1 MRARV
6 LNVCVVSIDILTPC
20 TCALAITLRAPLL
33 RLSPPA
39 LLILREIGVVDSRL
53 PSSPCGVFVSVLF
66 ALAVGLV
73 GVGVFPLKHAV
84 LRYHLS
90 SVSHNYNL
98 PIPTLCCGGLL
109 PAP

>member
-6 LNVCVVSIDILTPC
+6 FNLCVVGINVPIPRTR
-20 TCALAITLRAPLL
+20 ALAVTLRAPLL

-39 LLILREIGVVDSRL
+39 LLILREIAVVGSWL
-53 PSSPCGVFVSVLF
+53 PSSPCGVFVSVFF
-66 ALAVGLV
+66 ALVVGLV
-73 GVGVFPLKHAV
+73 VVDVFPLKHTV

-90 SVSHNYNL
+90 SVGHNNNL
-98 PIPTLCCGGLL
+98 PIPTLCRDGLL